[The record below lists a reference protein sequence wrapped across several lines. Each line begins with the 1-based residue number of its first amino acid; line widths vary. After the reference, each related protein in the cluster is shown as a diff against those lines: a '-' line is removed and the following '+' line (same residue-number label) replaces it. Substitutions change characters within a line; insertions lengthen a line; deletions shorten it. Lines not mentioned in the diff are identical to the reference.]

1 MDKKSDQN
9 NPQVIVTILI
19 LVVIS
24 LSYLWWQAK
33 ETVNKQFDALN
44 KIVEKTTKQKIDGGN
59 GQEEWKIYNNDK
71 YGYSMNIPSIYGP
84 DLLEGAMYDLD
95 NALEKAKSSD
105 NLALFDW
112 TDCEGETL
120 FNVAAAQN
128 SQELL
133 CSQLQKESNCQF
145 EDTTFSGLKAK
156 KFSCEKKISQDEE
169 DFYYVYS
176 KQEGVCFEKN
186 DAFYEISL
194 DIKEREVSEE
204 MFEIFNASS
213 DLFKKVL
220 AGFKFSKN

>member
-1 MDKKSDQN
+1 M
-9 NPQVIVTILI
+9 VE
-19 LVVIS
+19 
-24 LSYLWWQAK
+24 
-33 ETVNKQFDALN
+33 ETSKRKLE
-44 KIVEKTTKQKIDGGN
+44 KIIAEE
-59 GQEEWKIYNNDK
+59 EEWTTFHNDK
-71 YGYSMNIPSIYGP
+71 HDYSISIPTIYGS
-84 DLLEGAMYDLD
+84 DLLEGAMYSLNETLE
-95 NALEKAKSSD
+95 NAESSD
-105 NLALFDW
+105 TLALFDW
-112 TDCEGETL
+112 TDCGGETL
-120 FNVAAAQN
+120 FNVATAQN
-128 SQELL
+128 SQEFL
-133 CSQLQKESNCQF
+133 CGQLQKDSNCQF